1 MVVRVGL
8 LCLAL
13 FAFAAPAA
21 AAPAAALPD
30 SIPHA
35 TPADLDQ
42 LFARL
47 KATNNPAE
55 VDMIE
60 GMITE
65 AWSTSS
71 SPTAT
76 LLYHRGLEAMADND
90 DELAFN
96 LFSAV
101 TELQPDF
108 AEAWHELGAV
118 NFDMDAHDAALVD
131 LEKCLR
137 LQPRHYGALMGLA
150 RIFELYGN
158 KKAALEALRRAYAIN
173 PHIDGLKHRI
183 DVLAR
188 EVEGQ
193 GI

>member
-13 FAFAAPAA
+13 LAFAAPAA
-21 AAPAAALPD
+21 AAQGPDLPR
-30 SIPHA
+30 IPQA
-35 TPADLDQ
+35 TPSDLDH

-47 KATNNPAE
+47 KATNDPTE

-65 AWSTSS
+65 AWSISP

-101 TELQPDF
+101 TELRPDF

-131 LEKCLR
+131 LERCLR

-150 RIFELYGN
+150 SIFELYGN

-173 PHIDGLKHRI
+173 PHIDGLKRRI
-183 DVLAR
+183 DALSR